1 MLNTNKMKK
10 TRNDITFH
18 PPICEIITIGSELL
32 LGQIDDTNTTY
43 LARELSR
50 IGVAVRFRIAA
61 GDRPEDME
69 NVIRQVTDLLSNH
82 H

>member
-1 MLNTNKMKK
+1 MSNELNYITVPD
-10 TRNDITFH
+10 TTFH
-18 PPICEIITIGSELL
+18 PPSCEIITIGSELL